1 VATFTSLTTFILLPL
16 LLLWGI
22 LLWASESRQQRI
34 QRWHRSGLSQRAIA
48 GRLQISR
55 YAVGKA
61 LAA

>member
-1 VATFTSLTTFILLPL
+1 MATFTSLATLLLLPL

-48 GRLQISR
+48 AKLAISR